1 MLLAEANST
10 SHPQTDLESW
20 LQAMPG
26 PTQMAA
32 NPTSH
37 LTSTCSG
44 ASFPTSPFIC
54 SLTHP
59 GIDSASL
66 TMHRARHPVRPGT
79 GVPRWE
85 AGSQISRY
93 RGSSGLS
100 PLSLQTAQR
109 VKSRWTSE
117 ATQNK
122 ASIESSS
129 PLCQNTSVW
138 VCFPQPR
145 GLDHGSHKTQ
155 LKQPNPSPS
164 PQRKQGKSVSYSR
177 PQPTPELYTTTVQ
190 SILRGKQRVPLMR
203 PRPLLVASP
212 ACLTFEHSL
221 HLPLSV

>member
-10 SHPQTDLESW
+10 SHPQTDSESW
-20 LQAMPG
+20 LQAVPG

-54 SLTHP
+54 SLTQP

-66 TMHRARHPVRPGT
+66 TMHRAGHPVRPGT

-117 ATQNK
+117 TTQNK
-122 ASIESSS
+122 ASIESSP

-138 VCFPQPR
+138 VCFSQPR
-145 GLDHGSHKTQ
+145 GLDYGSPKTQ
-155 LKQPNPSPS
+155 LEQPNPSPS
-164 PQRKQGKSVSYSR
+164 PRENSGNLFPTTGPNPPQNCTPQCRQSPEVSSGC
-177 PQPTPELYTTTVQ
+177 P
-190 SILRGKQRVPLMR
+190 G
-203 PRPLLVASP
+203 
-212 ACLTFEHSL
+212 
-221 HLPLSV
+221 